1 MSQGLLISYVPN
13 SDSYQ
18 STRFRR
24 NVQAKLESC
33 SLFSWG
39 VIPNIYDY
47 RDGADKK
54 FLRRGN
60 THQVPA
66 IIILYLPSA
75 VL

>member
-18 STRFRR
+18 SARFRR
-24 NVQAKLESC
+24 NVQAKLEPC

-54 FLRRGN
+54 FL
-60 THQVPA
+60 H
-66 IIILYLPSA
+66 
-75 VL
+75 